1 MTFLWRTLKLFL
13 SSDTIYPPQADSLKS
28 KYLKEK
34 VSKNNFDR
42 IFYFFE
48 SSLLTVNQR
57 SKMST
62 DMDLKSADESILP
75 YPRTERG
82 ARKPK
87 CARCR
92 NHGVISWLKGHKKS
106 CKFKNCTCSKCI
118 LITERQR
125 VMAAQVSLEFM
136 VSFYHKLW
144 FINLLDFAL
153 SQCT

>member
-1 MTFLWRTLKLFL
+1 
-13 SSDTIYPPQADSLKS
+13 
-28 KYLKEK
+28 
-34 VSKNNFDR
+34 
-42 IFYFFE
+42 
-48 SSLLTVNQR
+48 
-57 SKMST
+57 MST

-125 VMAAQVSLEFM
+125 VMAAQVTPSRSKIYIFH
-136 VSFYHKLW
+136 SFS
-144 FINLLDFAL
+144 AL
-153 SQCT
+153 KHTSGCTKKTASSRRCNRSRTENATF